1 MGSCFDR
8 RRRIRRIFRRGP
20 GAGGR
25 DPGLGRA
32 PREREDGR
40 DEDGQGVM
48 TDRAVGAGEQEDPAT
63 DHAAGRLVGDVD
75 CQPLVPLCDN
85 P

>member
-1 MGSCFDR
+1 MISR
-8 RRRIRRIFRRGP
+8 EIYRYTRESANLR
-20 GAGGR
+20 
-25 DPGLGRA
+25 
-32 PREREDGR
+32 REREDGR
-40 DEDGQGVM
+40 DGDGQGVV
-48 TDRAVGAGEQEDPAT
+48 TDRAVGAGEQEDPAA